1 MAKSQ
6 RKLRSAEAIQEQ
18 AEPAKIA
25 PDVPRAAEPPMVAG
39 EPYTG
44 PSLAKFA
51 GAKAARGW
59 AERLLRD
66 LADYKSGGIRWE
78 DVDRGAVLCGPT
90 GTGKTTLVRAI
101 AAASG
106 LPLIVT
112 SYRDWMSLKEGHLG
126 NLLQA
131 MQDVFAKAIGQ
142 RPCIVFID
150 ELDSLPAR
158 SGAREHKDWYI
169 GIVNALLEHL
179 DGGMRREGVVVIGA
193 CNDPSRLDPALVRP
207 GRLERKIAIDLPS
220 IEEIAEILEFHV
232 AGSVPRPALGEVAVL
247 VTGASGAQLEALV
260 REARRA
266 ARHDG
271 RSMTAADL
279 KSAALGPGD
288 GMPADLLRRTAVHE
302 AGHAFA
308 ALRFGVARSVAVSLV
323 RRDDSL
329 GATRIERI
337 VQGQTREVIDREI
350 AVHLAGRAAEDAILG
365 SVSSGAGGGEDS
377 DLARATAFAIRVV
390 ASYGLSA
397 AGGLVW
403 HGEAIYD
410 HLLLSQPKLHAE
422 VHAILDRCYGL
433 AKDLV
438 EREREP
444 FGRLVDALVERRG
457 LDHAEI
463 ARIIGETPGA
473 PAANH

>member
-1 MAKSQ
+1 MA
-6 RKLRSAEAIQEQ
+6 RSHRRARAEEA
-18 AEPAKIA
+18 ASPPPAA
-25 PDVPRAAEPPMVAG
+25 PTAAAAPPMVAG

-51 GAKAARGW
+51 GAKAARAW

-66 LADYKSGGIRWE
+66 LADYQAGRIRWE

-106 LPLIVT
+106 LPLIIT

-131 MQDVFAKAIGQ
+131 MQEVFANAVRQ
-142 RPCIVFID
+142 RPSILFID

-158 SGAREHKDWYI
+158 TGAREHKDWYI

-179 DGGMRREGVVVIGA
+179 DGGTRREGVIVIGA

-220 IEEIAEILEFHV
+220 IEEIAEILDFHA
-232 AGSVPRPALGEVAVL
+232 AGTVPRAVLGEVAVL

-260 REARRA
+260 REARRS

-271 RSMTAADL
+271 RAMTAADL
-279 KSAALGPGD
+279 KSAALGPAD
-288 GMPADLLRRTAVHE
+288 AIPADLLRRTAVHE

-308 ALRFGVARSVAVSLV
+308 ALRFGVARTVAVSLV
-323 RRDDSL
+323 RREDSL
-329 GATRIERI
+329 GATRIERV
-337 VQGQTREVIDREI
+337 VQGQTRDVIDREI
-350 AVHLAGRAAEDAILG
+350 AVHLAGRAAEDVVLG

-377 DLARATAFAIRVV
+377 DLARATAFATRVV
-390 ASYGLSA
+390 AAYGLSE

-403 HGEAIYD
+403 HGEAVYE

-422 VHAILDRCYGL
+422 VHAILDRCYRL
-433 AKDLV
+433 ATDLV
-438 EREREP
+438 RREREP
-444 FGRLVDALVERRG
+444 FERLVEALVARRG

-463 ARIIGETPGA
+463 ARLIGDPPDA
-473 PAANH
+473 PSTGR